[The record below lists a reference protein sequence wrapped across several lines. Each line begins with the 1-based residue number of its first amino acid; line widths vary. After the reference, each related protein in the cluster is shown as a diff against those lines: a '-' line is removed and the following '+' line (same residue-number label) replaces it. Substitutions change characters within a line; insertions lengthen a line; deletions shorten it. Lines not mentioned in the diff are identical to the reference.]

1 MRNHSNQRS
10 GLRQRERLQRKR
22 IISLLLVM
30 AVSLAFV
37 LMTASPSVHAQ
48 QNILPVK
55 PGWDVFNPG
64 TGYVIYSVTNSPRTC
79 RPQLQITYILQG
91 AKPLEKYDLAVGIF
105 NLPGNGLTSFGV
117 PRFLR
122 NSFTRE
128 GVTAMHDAFI
138 VGKFTVDR
146 FGNGQA
152 QVELDLANVP
162 SGSYNAQFTWT
173 RLSDTR
179 GYYRTGSKYG
189 EGFGQI
195 IVP

>member
-1 MRNHSNQRS
+1 MRNHSHQRS
-10 GLRQRERLQRKR
+10 RLSQRDGLQR
-22 IISLLLVM
+22 IIGLALVM

-37 LMTASPSVHAQ
+37 LMTASPSVQAQ
-48 QNILPVK
+48 QNVLPVK

-122 NSFTRE
+122 NTFTRE
-128 GVTAMHDAFI
+128 GVTAIHDSFI

-152 QVELDLANVP
+152 HVVLDLANVP
-162 SGSYNAQFTWT
+162 AGSYDVQFTWT

-189 EGFGQI
+189 EGFGKI